1 MGATEWCRSRYWLG
15 HFLYSRHERSK
26 IAWQTPVAAG
36 DAERERLRLL
46 LTGGLCAR
54 SLGGERL
61 ICRAASSH
69 AHDPAFLQTLRLL
82 AKERAYGDD
91 LIRRL
96 GARFG
101 IAARTAPYR
110 PPLAA
115 WLVSLPGVRFEIA
128 SLLLHE
134 LVNGPIIRLAFAG
147 ASDPVIVGVGD
158 ALLRDHAAHSAFYA
172 ERLTMEF
179 AAFWFARR
187 NLRRY
192 RLRALF
198 SAVLSRAIR
207 RHHDLLSAGGV
218 SDDAFAKSCWSE
230 FDRTLERIVPYH
242 RDALLAAL
250 LRQSEKP
257 YDKPSAV

>member
-1 MGATEWCRSRYWLG
+1 MPANEWCRSRYWLG
-15 HFLYSRHERSK
+15 HFLYSRHERPK
-26 IAWQTPVAAG
+26 IAWDSPIASG

-61 ICRAASSH
+61 IRRAATSH
-69 AHDPAFLQTLRLL
+69 RHDPAFIQTIRLL

-91 LIRRL
+91 LVRKL

-101 IAARTAPYR
+101 IVARIAPYH

-115 WLVSLPGVRFEIA
+115 WLVSVPGVRFEIA

-134 LVNGPIIRLAFAG
+134 LVNGPLIKLVATG
-147 ASDPVIVGVGD
+147 ASDPVIIGVAD
-158 ALLRDHAAHSAFYA
+158 ALLRDHATHSAFYT

-179 AAFWFARR
+179 TAFWFVRR

-198 SAVLSRAIR
+198 SAVVSRAIH
-207 RHHDLLSAGGV
+207 RHHGLILAAG
-218 SDDAFAKSCWSE
+218 STDDAFARSCWSD
-230 FDRTLERIVPYH
+230 FDRTLEKIVPYH
-242 RDALLAAL
+242 REALLAAL
-250 LRQSEKP
+250 LRQSEHP
-257 YDKPSAV
+257 YDKPTAV